1 MPVPAD
7 GEKTAL
13 SVDTL
18 TADPDT
24 SKPLY
29 YWQLY
34 SLLGW
39 EYIEEIVTKF
49 YERVYDDDEDPHF
62 RKAFTQ
68 LADLQ
73 HHIETQAAYWQ
84 DAFGGGKVYHGSH
97 GRLNFHH
104 ERNAHQVMNAEGA
117 ARWMMHMGLALH
129 DMFPVLKAVDPR
141 IPATIVDFLETK
153 MKKYASQ
160 FGWRFNASDF
170 DVAKSIHPDIALMN
184 ISNNDNG
191 GDDDK
196 VNSSSS
202 SSKTVYSRREMEG
215 FSIKKLKA
223 VARALKVDI
232 SRCREKAEIVE
243 AFVQCERVLVV
254 GRPAALDR
262 LEGCSITDLKVAA
275 KEILCDISHCVEKG
289 DICLAIRSKCG
300 E

>member
-1 MPVPAD
+1 VALSEEIRSLKLPLSLLYVPVRRMSHHPSCGFSTRETRLEWYEAHDTPVPPG
-7 GEKTAL
+7 GEKTTYDPFNNSMSNSGVL

-24 SKPLY
+24 TKPLY

-73 HHIETQAAYWQ
+73 HHIETQSAYWQ

-104 ERNAHQVMNAEGA
+104 ERNAYQVMNAEGA
-117 ARWMMHMGLALH
+117 TRWMMHMGMALH

-141 IPATIVDFLETK
+141 IPATIIDFLETK
-153 MKKYASQ
+153 MKKYVLCSM
-160 FGWRFNASDF
+160 FFLPFLVCDVSVSLLSIYCCLPVFSD
-170 DVAKSIHPDIALMN
+170 
-184 ISNNDNG
+184 
-191 GDDDK
+191 
-196 VNSSSS
+196 
-202 SSKTVYSRREMEG
+202 T
-215 FSIKKLKA
+215 
-223 VARALKVDI
+223 
-232 SRCREKAEIVE
+232 
-243 AFVQCERVLVV
+243 
-254 GRPAALDR
+254 
-262 LEGCSITDLKVAA
+262 T
-275 KEILCDISHCVEKG
+275 
-289 DICLAIRSKCG
+289 
-300 E
+300 